1 MPVAEPALHPV
12 ATLSDQIAYRLQRDI
27 LERRIGLGDHLAQDD
42 LCARFGVSRTPIR
55 EALARL
61 AASSLVELR
70 PNRGA
75 IVRRPGR
82 REIREL
88 YELRAELEGF
98 AAERAAARIDRPA
111 LRRLHLLQGD
121 LAEIVSQRPW
131 PDAEGEDRSAFAGAV
146 GTANDAVHDVIIDCA
161 DNDALSQEI
170 QRLRGH
176 FPKDYVTEAADGAD
190 ELLALNVTEHQ
201 EIVSALADGDGQRAR
216 RTMADHIAHAAT
228 LLLDHLERES
238 FWQ

>member
-1 MPVAEPALHPV
+1 MLATDPALTPG

-27 LERRIGLGDHLAQDD
+27 LERRIGLGDHLAQDE

-98 AAERAAARIDRPA
+98 AAERAAARADRPT
-111 LRRLHLLQGD
+111 LRRLDRLQADLTELLQ
-121 LAEIVSQRPW
+121 ERPS
-131 PDAEGEDRSAFAGAV
+131 PDAQADDRSLFAAALGA
-146 GTANDAVHDVIIDCA
+146 ANDAIHDLVLTVA
-161 DNDALSQEI
+161 DNDALVQEV
-170 QRLRGH
+170 QRLRGR
-176 FPKDYVTEAADGAD
+176 FPKDYVTEAAGEAD
-190 ELLALNVTEHQ
+190 ELLALNVTEHE
-201 EIVSALADGDGQRAR
+201 EILAALADGDGARAR
-216 RTMADHIAHAAT
+216 RAMTDHVAHAAT
-228 LLLDHLERES
+228 LLTEHLARER
-238 FWQ
+238 FWE

>member
-1 MPVAEPALHPV
+1 MPVADPVLPPA
-12 ATLSDQIAYRLQRDI
+12 ATLADQIAYRLQRDI
-27 LERRIGLGDHLAQDD
+27 LERRIGLGDHLAQDE
-42 LCARFGVSRTPIR
+42 LCARFDVSRTPVR

-98 AAERAAARIDRPA
+98 AADRAAGRADRPA
-111 LRRLHLLQGD
+111 LGQLDRLQAD
-121 LAEIVSQRPW
+121 LAAMLVERPW
-131 PDAEGEDRSAFAGAV
+131 PDADAADRSAFAASVGA
-146 GTANDAVHDVIIDCA
+146 ANDAVHDLILACA
-161 DNDALSQEI
+161 DNDALAQDVR
-170 QRLRGH
+170 RLRAR

-190 ELLALNVTEHQ
+190 ELVALNVTEHAQ
-201 EIVSALADGDGQRAR
+201 ILAALADGDRRRAR
-216 RTMADHIAHAAT
+216 QAMTGHIGHAAT
-228 LLLDHLERES
+228 LLIGHLASER
-238 FWQ
+238 FWG